1 MDTGQIVIKT
11 ALIAV
16 LAAVGLLLVI
26 PGRGARGQA
35 IQRLTLLLAL
45 LLGALAVIFPDATT
59 AVANMLGIGRGV
71 DLLFYGAI
79 VAAIGYVVTM
89 TLRLRKA
96 DRDFTVLA
104 RKVALLEA
112 NLREG
117 KDTLPEPPTA
127 TGSIRL

>member
-1 MDTGQIVIKT
+1 MDSSQIVIKA

-16 LAAVGLLLVI
+16 LAVVGILLIV

-35 IQRLTLLLAL
+35 LQRLAILLAL
-45 LLGALAVIFPDATT
+45 LLGIFAVVFPDVTQGA
-59 AVANMLGIGRGV
+59 ADLLGIGRGV
-71 DLLFYGAI
+71 DLVFYGCIVGGISYI
-79 VAAIGYVVTM
+79 VAT

-104 RKVALLEA
+104 RKMALLEA

-117 KDTLPEPPTA
+117 KDTLPEPPA
-127 TGSIRL
+127 VTGAIKL